1 MAMDSWLNGLSGD
14 WTVAS
19 NWSTGTVPGAADDAI
34 LGAPIAPPGGPI
46 APQGGPIAPQG
57 EPIAPQGGPIP
68 PQGGLIAL
76 QSGSG
81 YTVTVDTDAIVNS
94 LTIVATATLDITGSL
109 HILGPVTGTGTI
121 AISGGALDL
130 GADYAG
136 TVTFTGPG
144 GTFVGDQGNHFLA
157 GDDEGN
163 TLDYSAA
170 TTGVQFDF
178 SAGVAYNN
186 FGGPTVSFDQ
196 FSNIEVFKGGS
207 GNDTYIGGPGNHVI
221 IGGSGINTLDYSAA
235 TTGVQFD
242 FSAGVAYNNFGG
254 PTVSSD
260 QFSNI
265 EMFKGGSGNDT
276 YIGGPGN
283 HFIIGGS
290 GLNTLD
296 YSAATTG
303 VQFDLGTGM
312 AYNNFGGPAVSSDQ
326 FSNIEVFKGGSG
338 QNDFRASNAP
348 GTYSFIGGGSS
359 DTFSFSGNFG
369 NGTIANFTS
378 GPDSIN
384 LDHNQ
389 FADFAAVQ
397 AQAQQVGN
405 DTVITLDAND
415 TITLQ
420 NTMLSNLHAGDFI
433 FL

>member
-157 GDDEGN
+157 GDDEG
-163 TLDYSAA
+163 
-170 TTGVQFDF
+170 
-178 SAGVAYNN
+178 
-186 FGGPTVSFDQ
+186 
-196 FSNIEVFKGGS
+196 
-207 GNDTYIGGPGNHVI
+207 
-221 IGGSGINTLDYSAA
+221 NTLDYSAA